1 MFVASAPV
9 HKNTAQQRS
18 GLKPAENAETLL
30 NMPTLDYDKEKFDT
44 GTEQFRRNPMDSM
57 HTYQPLLFS
66 IAYRMTGYA
75 SQAEDIVQEA
85 YLRYHQADQAAI
97 HSPKSYLTTIVT
109 HLSLNYLKSAKLERE
124 EYIGIWL
131 PEPLLTS
138 LPEGESPEEMY
149 EQHESISI
157 AFLVLLERLSPPERA
172 VFLLHEV
179 FDYSLTEIAEI
190 IEKTPEHCR
199 QLFRRAKSHIAEK
212 RHRVS
217 VSSAKQRQL
226 TESFVAACKSGDL
239 ATLTKLLASDVT
251 AWADGGGKV
260 RASLH
265 PISGQELVARRFMT
279 ALRHRVPADNVLFLD
294 EINGAPAILSWSDG
308 HLNWVQTLDIRDTV
322 IVGLYTLVNPDKL
335 AFLQRQLESRPEPF
349 LSSSQVLT

>member
-1 MFVASAPV
+1 
-9 HKNTAQQRS
+9 
-18 GLKPAENAETLL
+18 
-30 NMPTLDYDKEKFDT
+30 
-44 GTEQFRRNPMDSM
+44 MDHI

-75 SQAEDIVQEA
+75 SQAEDIVQDA
-85 YLRYHQADQAAI
+85 YLRYQQADHAAI

-109 HLSLNYLKSAKLERE
+109 HLSLNYLKSAQRARE

-131 PEPLLTS
+131 PEPILTS
-138 LPEGESPEEMY
+138 LPEGESPEEQY

-179 FDYSLTEIAEI
+179 FGYSFAEIAEI

-199 QLFRRAKSHIAEK
+199 QLFHRAKSHLAEK
-212 RHRVS
+212 RHHIS
-217 VSSAKQRQL
+217 VSPAHQRQL
-226 TESFVAACKSGDL
+226 TESFVAACQSGNL

-260 RASLH
+260 RASLS
-265 PISGQELVARRFMT
+265 PISGQQRIAKALMIAFM
-279 ALRHRVPADNVLFLD
+279 HRVPADNVLFLE
-294 EINGAPAILSWSDG
+294 EINGTPAIVCWSDG
-308 HLNWVQTLDIRDTV
+308 HLNWVLTLDIGDNV
-322 IVGLYTLVNPDKL
+322 IVSLYTLVNPDKL

-349 LSSSQVLT
+349 PSSSQVLP

>member
-1 MFVASAPV
+1 
-9 HKNTAQQRS
+9 
-18 GLKPAENAETLL
+18 
-30 NMPTLDYDKEKFDT
+30 MPTLDYDKEKFDN
-44 GTEQFRRNPMDSM
+44 GTEQFRKNPMDHI

-75 SQAEDIVQEA
+75 SQAEDIVQDA
-85 YLRYHQADQAAI
+85 YLRYQQADQAAI
-97 HSPKSYLTTIVT
+97 QSPKSYLTTIVT
-109 HLSLNYLKSAKLERE
+109 NLSLNYLKSAQRERE

-131 PEPLLTS
+131 PEPILTS
-138 LPEGESPEEMY
+138 LPKGESPEKKY
-149 EQHESISI
+149 EQQESISI

-179 FDYSLTEIAEI
+179 FDYSFTEIAEI

-199 QLFRRAKSHIAEK
+199 QLFHRAKSHIAEK

-217 VSSAKQRQL
+217 VSPANQRQL

-260 RASLH
+260 RARLS
-265 PISGQELVARRFMT
+265 PISGQERVARRFMI
-279 ALRHRVPADNVLFLD
+279 ALMHRVPADNVLFIE

-308 HLNWVQTLDIRDTV
+308 HLNWVQTLDIRDNV

-349 LSSSQVLT
+349 LSSSQVLP